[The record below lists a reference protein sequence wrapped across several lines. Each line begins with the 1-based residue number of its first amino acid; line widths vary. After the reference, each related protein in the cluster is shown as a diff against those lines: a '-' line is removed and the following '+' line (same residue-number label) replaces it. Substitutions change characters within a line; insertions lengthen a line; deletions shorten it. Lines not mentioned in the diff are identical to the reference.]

1 MFSCCRA
8 NPKKSKKSNENKTSE
23 TIEDVNTATNDNKQ
37 LIIPTITI
45 ENGKTTTTE
54 DTNNTTNSMN
64 VDIEVNANKIDEI
77 VESATNDM
85 VDGGGSSLLPPL
97 QNLTTTATGMTRL
110 EETVT
115 DTETITNG
123 VTTSK
128 DIVATAAVTKDVNG
142 IVIIV

>member
-54 DTNNTTNSMN
+54 DTKNTTNSMN

-77 VESATNDM
+77 VESASNDM
-85 VDGGGSSLLPPL
+85 VDGGGSSPLPPL